1 MPLLEASNIET
12 FYGPVVA
19 LRGVSLKVEQGAIV
33 TVLGANGAGKS
44 TLLKTVSGAM
54 DPRSGTV
61 RFKGEEIQCMNP
73 WDIARRGLIHVPEG
87 REVFSHL
94 TVHENLMM
102 GAFTRRDRDAVAA
115 DIELCYGY
123 FPRLREREKQHA
135 GKLSGGEQQMVAISR
150 ALMARPDVILLDEP
164 SLGLSP
170 LLTQGIFDIIRRL
183 NAERGVTIVLVE
195 QNARLALEIA
205 TFGYVLELGRVV
217 LEGTGESLRGNRDV
231 QEFYLGQR
239 EAGVRGERRWKR
251 KKQWR

>member
-19 LRGVSLKVEQGAIV
+19 LRGVSLKVEKGAIV
-33 TVLGANGAGKS
+33 AVLGANGAGKS
-44 TLLKTVSGAM
+44 TLLKTISGAM

-61 RFKGEEIQCMNP
+61 RFKGDEIQCMNP

-183 NAERGVTIVLVE
+183 NTERGVTIVLVE

>member
-1 MPLLEASNIET
+1 MALLEANNIET

-19 LRGVSLKVEQGAIV
+19 LRGVSIKVDQGSIV
-33 TVLGANGAGKS
+33 TVLGANGAGKT

-54 DPRSGTV
+54 DPNTGTV
-61 RFKGEEIQCMNP
+61 QLKGEEIQGMNT
-73 WDIARRGLIHVPEG
+73 WDIARRGMIHVPEG
-87 REVFSHL
+87 REMFAHL
-94 TVHENLMM
+94 TVRENLMM
-102 GAFTRRDRDAVAA
+102 GAFTRRDRDAVAT
-115 DIELCYGY
+115 DIEMVYSY
-123 FPRLREREKQHA
+123 FPRLQERESQAA

-170 LLTQGIFDIIRRL
+170 LLTQSIFEIIRRL
-183 NAERGVTIVLVE
+183 NTERGVTIVLVE
-195 QNARLALEIA
+195 QNARLALELA
-205 TFGYVLELGRVV
+205 AFGYVLELGRVV
-217 LEGTGESLRGNRDV
+217 LEGTAHSLRENRDV

>member
-1 MPLLEASNIET
+1 MPLLEASSLET
-12 FYGPVVA
+12 YYGPVVA
-19 LRGVSLKVEQGAIV
+19 LRGVSIQVEQGAIV
-33 TVLGANGAGKS
+33 AVLGANGAGKS
-44 TLLKTVSGAM
+44 TLLKTISGAM
-54 DPRSGTV
+54 DPQTGTV
-61 RFKGEEIQCMNP
+61 RLKGDEIQGLNT
-73 WDIARRGLIHVPEG
+73 WDIARRGMIHVPEG

-94 TVHENLMM
+94 TVRENLMM
-102 GAFTRRDRDAVAA
+102 GAYTRRDRDAVAG
-115 DIELCYGY
+115 DIEMVYGY

-170 LLTQGIFDIIRRL
+170 LLTKGIFDIVRRL
-183 NAERGVTIVLVE
+183 NTERGVTIVLVE

-205 TFGYVLELGRVV
+205 TYGYVLELGRVV
-217 LEGTGESLRGNRDV
+217 LEGSAESLRGNRDV